1 VLIISPSAVARS
13 ADDGVDVVGAET
25 EGESMSKSAEVGERA
40 PNDGALHLLYRINEQ
55 NLLLR
60 REFIGLGEQE
70 RRTLARLRRWAAGA
84 AEPIAAELTSHHF
97 EFPAT
102 HEFFADYVAVKGIEL
117 DALRAG
123 WQAAQA
129 AHFRQIFEHAAEP
142 GVAFGVAYF
151 DQLLGV
157 GKLHNLI
164 DLPLKW
170 YLGSYPTFLEIVR
183 RHLRRRYPHRP
194 LLRRRAERAIER
206 VFNYDAQAIVDAFYY
221 DTFAAMGVD
230 LGSVK
235 VARADQDLS
244 DHGRELKETVR
255 SVLTSLGDVVGD
267 LRQAAQQMASTSQEA
282 GQAVGEI
289 AKAVEDVAQGAE
301 RQVQMVE
308 AARASTEGTTE
319 AARQASSLSEEGVE
333 AATNATSAMHAV
345 HSSSSHVS
353 DVMTALASK
362 SEQIGGIVATITGI
376 AGQTNLLALNAA
388 IEAARAG
395 EQGRGFAVVAE
406 EVRKLAEESQQ
417 AAASIA
423 SLVEE
428 IQAETQTAVDV
439 VADGSRRSAEGV
451 AIVEQAR
458 EAFVQ
463 IGGAVADVTGRI
475 GQIGEVMDEVAAV
488 AEQSSASTQQVS
500 ASTEE
505 TFASTQQIAESAQQL
520 SRTAE
525 ELEKLVGQFKI
536 A

>member
-1 VLIISPSAVARS
+1 
-13 ADDGVDVVGAET
+13 
-25 EGESMSKSAEVGERA
+25 MSESAEAGKGT
-40 PNDGALHLLYRINEQ
+40 PKDGALHLLYRINEQ
-55 NLLLR
+55 NLALR
-60 REFIGLGEQE
+60 REFIGLGEKE
-70 RRTLARLRRWAAGA
+70 RHTLVKLRRWAAGA

-97 EFPAT
+97 AFTAT
-102 HEFFADYVAVKGIEL
+102 HEFFADYIAPQDRDL
-117 DALRAG
+117 DELRAG
-123 WQAAQA
+123 WQAAQSG
-129 AHFRQIFEHAAEP
+129 HFKQIFDHAAVP
-142 GVAFGVAYF
+142 GAFGVPYF

-170 YLGSYPTFLEIVR
+170 YIGSYPTFMEIVR
-183 RHLRRRYPHRP
+183 RRLRRRYPHRP

-230 LGSVK
+230 LSSVK
-235 VARADQDLS
+235 VARADHDLS

-255 SVLTSLGDVVGD
+255 SVLTSLGNVVGE
-267 LRQAAQQMASTSQEA
+267 LRQAAEQMASTSEGA
-282 GQAVGEI
+282 GRAVGEI
-289 AKAVEDVAQGAE
+289 AKAVEDVAKGAE

-308 AARASTEGTTE
+308 AARASTEVTIE
-319 AARQASSLSEEGVE
+319 AARQATSFSEEGVE

-362 SEQIGGIVATITGI
+362 SEQIGGIVETITGI

-417 AAASIA
+417 AAASIS

-439 VADGSRRSAEGV
+439 VAEGSKRSAEGV

-463 IGGAVADVTGRI
+463 IGGSVADVTGRI

-505 TFASTQQIAESAQQL
+505 TFASTQQIADSAQQL

-525 ELEKLVGQFKI
+525 ELEKLVGQFNI
-536 A
+536 V